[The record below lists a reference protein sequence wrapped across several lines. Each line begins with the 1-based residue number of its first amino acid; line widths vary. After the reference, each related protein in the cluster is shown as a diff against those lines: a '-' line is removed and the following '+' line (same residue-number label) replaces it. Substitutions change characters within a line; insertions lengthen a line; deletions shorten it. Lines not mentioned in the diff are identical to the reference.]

1 MTLIAKLGWAALA
14 GLIFAVL
21 AGGMLVD
28 ASAETDI
35 GPINGP
41 ATVEGDCSTGVTD
54 ERGICQPV
62 GCCEEAPESTIGDVC
77 YVPGGPDLPA
87 GQFRLY
93 GADELESVVGTHS
106 ISGIPCGPPSNDTTT
121 STSELIACVDTFVE
135 DDISGCVAV
144 ADPPTMTLPA
154 TGSGIAIQTA
164 LAALLLILGP
174 AALWVARR

>member
-1 MTLIAKLGWAALA
+1 MTLVAKLGWAALA

-21 AGGMLVD
+21 AGGTLVD

-41 ATVEGDCSTGVTD
+41 ATVEEDCSTGVTD

-62 GCCEEAPESTIGDVC
+62 GCCEEAPTGEDEWVDVTVTTAVEPVDIPGDVC
-77 YVPGGPDLPA
+77 LQRNGVILPEGGFVTEMSYAPFE
-87 GQFRLY
+87 G
-93 GADELESVVGTHS
+93 STGTMRYS
-106 ISGIPCGPPSNDTTT
+106 FFTCGPILEAT
-121 STSELIACVDTFVE
+121 
-135 DDISGCVAV
+135 VAV
-144 ADPPTMTLPA
+144 ADPPTVTLPA
-154 TGSGIAIQTA
+154 TGSATAIQTA